1 MIYNKIIMSEED
13 IIYENNT
20 KGKIYDSYGRLIY
33 EGELLKGKKNGIG
46 KEYVSEGT
54 KSKLIFEGEYLNG
67 ERRKGKEYDDYN
79 GKLIFEGEY
88 LNGERRKGK
97 EYTNDGEL
105 IFEGDYLNDF
115 KIIDKNDQYQKFK
128 GGLIYKYNLRGDLL
142 FEGQYLD
149 GKKMES
155 VKNIIWEMN

>member
-1 MIYNKIIMSEED
+1 MSEKIKSTIVVKKIFFCVSNRIKLNIVKYNKKLQNVLNISSINYMIYNKIIMSEED

-88 LNGERRKGK
+88 LNGE
-97 EYTNDGEL
+97 
-105 IFEGDYLNDF
+105 I
-115 KIIDKNDQYQKFK
+115 
-128 GGLIYKYNLRGDLL
+128 
-142 FEGQYLD
+142 
-149 GKKMES
+149 
-155 VKNIIWEMN
+155 NI